1 MKKDN
6 TINGKKKYFPPLIS
20 IEHILME
27 DKITATSAYII
38 PGPESGNIQETW
50 TDSPDIQKDFTW

>member
-1 MKKDN
+1 MVN
-6 TINGKKKYFPPLIS
+6 NNNINDKGKYFRPS
-20 IEHILME
+20 INIEYILME

-50 TDSPDIQKDFTW
+50 TDSPDIQKDFIW